1 MPDLNQIHDKLE
13 SVLVPLTLRSLNRL
27 NLVRD
32 IKLDGPGVTLTL
44 AAAAL
49 SDPVK
54 EIVRADAVRAL
65 KEIPGLDTV
74 AVGFNDDPPQALNQ
88 VGRVIAVISGKGGV
102 GKSLV
107 TALTAVAL
115 RRQGYSVGVLDAD
128 ITGPS
133 IPRIFGVT
141 GHPGGSQSGMLP
153 LPTTGGIQI
162 ISINMLL
169 PNETDAVVWRGPVI
183 GKVITQF
190 WEEVLWGR
198 LDYLIVDL
206 PPGTA
211 DAPLTVLQTLPVDG
225 VLIVSTPQSLA
236 SMIVK
241 KAVDMVRR
249 LEKPVIGVVENMSY
263 LYVPELERKIE
274 VFGPSDSAAL
284 AKAAGAPVIAKIPID
299 PALAVLCDRGGI
311 EEYQQDIIASLGAA
325 VVTAAPPPAA
335 D

>member
-1 MPDLNQIHDKLE
+1 MAEVNRIRERLE

-32 IKLDGPGVTLTL
+32 VAFSDGGLTLTL

-49 SDPVK
+49 SEPVK
-54 EIVRADAVRAL
+54 EIVRADTMRSL
-65 KEIPGLDTV
+65 KEIPG
-74 AVGFNDDPPQALNQ
+74 VGEITIEFNEDRPRQLNR
-88 VGRVIAVISGKGGV
+88 VGRVIAVMSGKGGV

-115 RRQGYSVGVLDAD
+115 NRRGYSVGVLDAD

-141 GHPGGSQSGMLP
+141 GRLGGSRSGLLP
-153 LPTTGGIQI
+153 LPSAGGIQI
-162 ISINMLL
+162 VSVNMML
-169 PNETDAVVWRGPVI
+169 PDEGDAVVWRGPI
-183 GKVITQF
+183 IAKIITQF
-190 WEEVLWGR
+190 WEDVLWGQ

-225 VLIVSTPQSLA
+225 VLMVTTPQALA
-236 SMIVK
+236 GMIVK
-241 KAVDMVRR
+241 KAVDMAKR
-249 LEKPVIGVVENMSY
+249 LEKPIIGVVQNMSY
-263 LYVPELERKIE
+263 LYVPELDRKIE
-274 VFGPSDSAAL
+274 VFGPGDSAAL
-284 AKAAGAPVIAKIPID
+284 ARAAGAPVIASIPIN

-311 EEYQQDIIASLGAA
+311 EEYQHQVIATLGDAVAA
-325 VVTAAPPPAA
+325 AAPLPGA

>member
-1 MPDLNQIHDKLE
+1 MPELNQIRDRLE

-32 IKLDGPGVTLTL
+32 VAISGAGVTLTL

-49 SDPVK
+49 SEPVK
-54 EIVRADAVRAL
+54 EIVRADATRAL
-65 KEIPGLDTV
+65 KEIPGLDEVTV
-74 AVGFNDDPPQALNQ
+74 EFNDDPPQALNR
-88 VGRVIAVISGKGGV
+88 VGRVIAVMSGKGGV

-107 TALTAVAL
+107 AALTAVAL

-141 GHPGGSQSGMLP
+141 GHPGGSRSGMLP
-153 LPTTGGIQI
+153 LPTASGIQI

-183 GKVITQF
+183 GKLITQF
-190 WEEVLWGR
+190 WAEVLWGR

-241 KAVDMVRR
+241 KAVDMARQ
-249 LEKPVIGVVENMSY
+249 LERPVIGVVENMSY
-263 LYVPELERKIE
+263 LYVPELDRKIE

-284 AKAAGAPVIAKIPID
+284 AKAAGAPVIAKIPLD

-311 EEYQQDIIASLGAA
+311 EEYQHEIIAKLAAA
-325 VVTAAPPPAA
+325 VTAAAPPPEAA
-335 D
+335 

>member
-1 MPDLNQIHDKLE
+1 MPDLNQIRDRLD

-32 IKLDGPGVTLTL
+32 VKLDGPGVKLTL
-44 AAAAL
+44 AGAAL

-54 EIVRADAVRAL
+54 EIVSADVLRVL
-65 KEIPGLDTV
+65 KEIPGLDEITV
-74 AVGFNDDPPQALNQ
+74 EYNDDPPQALNR
-88 VGRVIAVISGKGGV
+88 VGRVVAVMSGKGGV

-107 TALTAVAL
+107 SALTAVAL

-141 GHPGGSQSGMLP
+141 GHPGGSQGGMLP
-153 LPTTGGIQI
+153 LPSTGGIQL

-169 PNETDAVVWRGPVI
+169 PSETDAVVWRGPVI

-263 LYVPELERKIE
+263 LYVPELARQIE
-274 VFGPSDSAAL
+274 VFGPGDSAAL
-284 AKAAGAPVIAKIPID
+284 ARAAGAPVIARIPID
-299 PALAVLCDRGGI
+299 PALAALCDRGGI
-311 EEYQQDIIASLGAA
+311 EAYQHDIIASLGEA
-325 VVTAAPPPAA
+325 VVAAAPPPAA
-335 D
+335 G